1 MFGSQ
6 FYNERTSW
14 DEIKSVL
21 EVMEAGDWTSVYV
34 YDHFVP
40 PWGGASPEVRRSDSL
55 PTLESW
61 TLLAAIAAVTT
72 RLDLGVLA
80 QV

>member
-21 EVMEAGDWTSVYV
+21 EVMEAGDWTSVYT

-40 PWGGASPEVRRSDSL
+40 PWGGQSPDVRRSDSL
-55 PTLESW
+55 R
-61 TLLAAIAAVTT
+61 ANGA
-72 RLDLGVLA
+72 
-80 QV
+80 